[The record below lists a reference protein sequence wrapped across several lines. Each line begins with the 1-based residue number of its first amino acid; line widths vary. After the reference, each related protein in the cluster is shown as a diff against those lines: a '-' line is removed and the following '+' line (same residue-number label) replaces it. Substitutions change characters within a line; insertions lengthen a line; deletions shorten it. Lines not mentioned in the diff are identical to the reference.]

1 MKFPLYLAIQNLLRH
16 PGRNFLYILGIS
28 ITAALLL
35 DMILLSSGLK
45 VSLLRVLN
53 ELGWEIRLSPRGTFP
68 FETDAQIL
76 GYKKLR
82 ETLRREPAIQ
92 DIDAVYG
99 TNLAIQHGKQ
109 SFTAFTAG
117 LDLHAPILY
126 QLTEGRKPIGSEVL
140 VNHYVAAEKNIRPG
154 DQLKIGLTSQ
164 SENIGTYEMTP
175 VTVSG
180 IAYFVLDAEGQY
192 TVGCSLTFLQ
202 QLTGQAKNDPVSIVM
217 INLRDPKDGKA
228 LADKINR
235 TFPQLSAYT
244 IASVVEALDQQLSYF
259 KQFGLILGAISLIV
273 TFVLILIITTIS
285 FHDRVGEIALLRAI
299 GLGNKTIFT
308 AILLEG
314 VLTSIIA
321 AIFGFVLGKFFAM
334 YLDSVLKTAPGLPE
348 DFSFFVMEPAS
359 LLRALV
365 TLLLTGF
372 TAGLYPAAAAL
383 RLPVAETLREEIL

>member
-1 MKFPLYLAIQNLLRH
+1 MKFPLYLSIQNLLRH

-35 DMILLSSGLK
+35 DMILLSNGLK

-53 ELGWEIRLSPRGTFP
+53 EMGWEIRLSPRGTFP
-68 FETDAQIL
+68 FETDAQIY
-76 GYKKLR
+76 GYQKLR
-82 ETLRREPAIQ
+82 AMLQKEPGIQ

-99 TNLAIQHGKQ
+99 TNLVIQHGKD
-109 SFTAFTAG
+109 SFTAFAGG

-126 QLTEGRKPIGSEVL
+126 QLTEGRKPSGSEVL
-140 VNHYVAAEKNIRPG
+140 VNHYLSVEKNIRPG
-154 DQLKIGLTSQ
+154 DQLQIGLLNQSQ
-164 SENIGTYEMTP
+164 STGNYERTR

-180 IAYFVLDAEGQY
+180 VAYFALDAEGQY
-192 TVGCSLTFLQ
+192 TVGCPLAFLQ
-202 QLTGQAKNDPVSIVM
+202 QLTGQSKNDPVSIVM
-217 INLRDPKDGKA
+217 INLRDPKDAKRI
-228 LADKINR
+228 ADKINR
-235 TFPQLSAYT
+235 SFPQLSAYT
-244 IASVVEALDQQLSYF
+244 IQSVVQALDQQLSYF
-259 KQFGLILGAISLIV
+259 KQFGLILGGISLIV

-299 GLGNKTIFT
+299 GLGNKTIFS

-321 AIFGFVLGKFFAM
+321 AILGFGLGKLFAL

-348 DFSFFVMEPAS
+348 DFSFFVMEPGS
-359 LLRALV
+359 LVRALI
-365 TLLLTGF
+365 TLLITGF

-383 RLPVAETLREEIL
+383 RLPVADTLREEIL